1 MYSPRIVRL
10 TDEHVPGTTDHSFTR
25 ENARKCSI
33 GCCRLCCRKTLH
45 PGCHGLW
52 SSNRYLCFQ
61 NSVVISEL
69 CSRDWQPPNPASNY
83 SGAGWQSPPQRT
95 KSEKERKE
103 TKQLNEKKIP
113 RAWPRRVAEILHTTG
128 QLILRD
134 AASKFHSRERVS
146 RMQEQGPAGIKRIP
160 NSSENK
166 MVQDLF

>member
-83 SGAGWQSPPQRT
+83 SGAGWQSPSQRT

-103 TKQLNEKKIP
+103 TKQLNEKK
-113 RAWPRRVAEILHTTG
+113 
-128 QLILRD
+128 
-134 AASKFHSRERVS
+134 S
-146 RMQEQGPAGIKRIP
+146 QELDPEGWQRYFIQQDSSFWEMPPP
-160 NSSENK
+160 NSTLESGSAGCKNK
-166 MVQDLF
+166 DQQE